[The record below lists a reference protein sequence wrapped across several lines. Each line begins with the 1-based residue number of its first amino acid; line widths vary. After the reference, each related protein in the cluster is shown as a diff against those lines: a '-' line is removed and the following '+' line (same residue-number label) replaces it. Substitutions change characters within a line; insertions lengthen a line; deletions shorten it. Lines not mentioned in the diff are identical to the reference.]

1 MKQIYGTSQSGNLKE
16 AVKGISNPKLIL
28 LLSNQEKFKEHVAE
42 LAELYPGVPSIGCV
56 GMSYASKVTEK
67 GVSVGCS
74 KYH

>member
-42 LAELYPGVPSIGCV
+42 LAELYLVCQVSGVWG
-56 GMSYASKVTEK
+56 
-67 GVSVGCS
+67 
-74 KYH
+74 